1 MNSFLNQSPNLR
13 ASTEEFQVLAVI
25 EKIKELFVL
34 PRFKKVRT
42 QPGTSSH
49 HLPEFRL
56 PAHQFKE
63 NQINNFRDIDS
74 SIEHIHRD
82 GKMRGLFLVREI
94 VYQAL
99 CVFCFESYD
108 TGELT
113 LEMRIIDIE
122 PFGNKL
128 SMSLVLGKK
137 DSFPQAVTASNFQP
151 PGHQVCQHFVYSINI
166 E

>member
-1 MNSFLNQSPNLR
+1 MR

-25 EKIKELFVL
+25 EKIKELFIL
-34 PRFKKVRT
+34 LRFKKVRT
-42 QPGTSSH
+42 QPCTASH
-49 HLPEFRL
+49 HLPELRFR
-56 PAHQFKE
+56 AHQFKE
-63 NQINNFRDIDS
+63 NQINYFWDIDS
-74 SIEHIHRD
+74 CIEHINRD
-82 GKMRGLFLVREI
+82 GKIRRFFLVREI

-99 CVFCFESYD
+99 GVLGFESYD

-113 LEMRIIDIE
+113 LEMRIISIE

-137 DSFPQAVTASNFQP
+137 DSFTQAVAASNFQP